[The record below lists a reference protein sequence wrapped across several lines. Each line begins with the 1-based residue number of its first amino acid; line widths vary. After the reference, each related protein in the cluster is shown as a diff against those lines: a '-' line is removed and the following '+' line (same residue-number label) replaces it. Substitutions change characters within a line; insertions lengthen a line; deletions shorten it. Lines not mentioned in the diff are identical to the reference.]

1 MLLAVSFS
9 LSEFSAYSST
19 PPRSAHRT
27 YTVAGLSINL
37 MTSESICTNSI
48 VEELIAT
55 VAFYGMAEIP
65 TDLLASLEEIAV
77 DLAEDDGTTWW
88 VRSTSPCLPTRLAS

>member
-1 MLLAVSFS
+1 VL

-19 PPRSAHRT
+19 QHRSAHRT
-27 YTVAGLSINL
+27 HTVAGLNIDV
-37 MTSESICTNSI
+37 MTSESRCTNPI
-48 VEELIAT
+48 AKELIAT
-55 VAFYGMAEIP
+55 VASYGMAEIP

-88 VRSTSPCLPTRLAS
+88 VRSTPSYLPTRLAS